1 MGRSDDSRQRRKN
14 KLKSRKQNDSL
25 KVSTRVAAIIAA
37 KKRRKTGKRT
47 QCQGMCYS
55 LPTPEDPFN
64 DRYANEETN
73 KIKEK
78 KQKPAKT
85 DRGKVIN
92 GHTEAGKKKTD
103 MVNVRRGKY
112 LGVDKEQMIDDVQ
125 QDGDMNITKIKAHLA
140 GKSGKNGHLFET
152 QECPS
157 KFLILC
163 LNSIQNA
170 LRHDRGSFTDVDK
183 PLFVDTW
190 GVEFWKC
197 FSLGKDMVDASG
209 ACSTTEQIAWITSTA
224 ADTIA
229 RKEKEGLSIPIP
241 FLLFLVASKEKA
253 SMVRSVCKPLKA
265 LGIHSVSLHSGASL
279 DHQIQG
285 LKSCE
290 PEFLVSTP
298 ERLLELISLN
308 AVDIAGI
315 SLLVVDGLH
324 SNADEGIQ
332 PEIINSIRK
341 HIHGTP
347 QTLIFTDGLHND
359 SIPAVH
365 SLLPQT
371 VCRLGLKDAV
381 KVPASCSP

>member
-1 MGRSDDSRQRRKN
+1 
-14 KLKSRKQNDSL
+14 
-25 KVSTRVAAIIAA
+25 
-37 KKRRKTGKRT
+37 
-47 QCQGMCYS
+47 MCYS

-85 DRGKVIN
+85 DRRKGN
-92 GHTEAGKKKTD
+92 TETENKKTD
-103 MVNVRRGKY
+103 MANVRRGKY
-112 LGVDKEQMIDDVQ
+112 LGVDKEQMIGDVQ
-125 QDGDMNITKIKAHLA
+125 QDDDITKIKAHLA
-140 GKSGKNGHLFET
+140 GKSGKNGRLFET

-190 GVEFWKC
+190 GVEFWKF

-253 SMVRSVCKPLKA
+253 SMVCTSQFFYIYIWSFGQVFFY
-265 LGIHSVSLHSGASL
+265 H
-279 DHQIQG
+279 
-285 LKSCE
+285 
-290 PEFLVSTP
+290 
-298 ERLLELISLN
+298 
-308 AVDIAGI
+308 
-315 SLLVVDGLH
+315 
-324 SNADEGIQ
+324 
-332 PEIINSIRK
+332 
-341 HIHGTP
+341 
-347 QTLIFTDGLHND
+347 
-359 SIPAVH
+359 
-365 SLLPQT
+365 
-371 VCRLGLKDAV
+371 
-381 KVPASCSP
+381 

>member
-1 MGRSDDSRQRRKN
+1 MHVVT
-14 KLKSRKQNDSL
+14 L
-25 KVSTRVAAIIAA
+25 
-37 KKRRKTGKRT
+37 
-47 QCQGMCYS
+47 QGMCYS

-92 GHTEAGKKKTD
+92 GNTETEKKKTD
-103 MVNVRRGKY
+103 MAHLRRGKY
-112 LGVDKEQMIDDVQ
+112 LGVDKEQMIDGVQ
-125 QDGDMNITKIKAHLA
+125 QDDDMNITKIKAHLA
-140 GKSGKNGHLFET
+140 RKSGKNGNSFET

-183 PLFVDTW
+183 PFFVDTW

-209 ACSTTEQIAWITSTA
+209 ACSTAEQIAWITSTA

-253 SMVRSVCKPLKA
+253 SMVCTS
-265 LGIHSVSLHSGASL
+265 
-279 DHQIQG
+279 
-285 LKSCE
+285 E
-290 PEFLVSTP
+290 
-298 ERLLELISLN
+298 LLY
-308 AVDIAGI
+308 
-315 SLLVVDGLH
+315 
-324 SNADEGIQ
+324 
-332 PEIINSIRK
+332 
-341 HIHGTP
+341 
-347 QTLIFTDGLHND
+347 IFG
-359 SIPAVH
+359 
-365 SLLPQT
+365 
-371 VCRLGLKDAV
+371 
-381 KVPASCSP
+381 

>member
-1 MGRSDDSRQRRKN
+1 MGKSDDSRQRRKN
-14 KLKSRKQNDSL
+14 KLKTRKQNDANQ
-25 KVSTRVAAIIAA
+25 VSTRVAAIIAA

-47 QCQGMCYS
+47 MCQGMCYS

-64 DRYANEETN
+64 DRYAKEETD

-78 KQKPAKT
+78 KQKPRKD

-92 GHTEAGKKKTD
+92 SNKEAQKKTT
-103 MVNVRRGKY
+103 NALHERKGKY
-112 LGVDKEQMIDDVQ
+112 LNVDEEKMIDDMQ
-125 QDGDMNITKIKAHLA
+125 QDGDINVTKIRAHLA
-140 GKSGKNGHLFET
+140 GKSGKNGQPFEIL
-152 QECPS
+152 ECPS

-170 LRHDRGSFTDVDK
+170 LRHECASFTDVDK

-197 FSLGKDMVDASG
+197 FSLGKDMVDVSG

-265 LGIHSVSLHSGASL
+265 LGIHSVSLHAGASL

-298 ERLLELISLN
+298 ERLLELLSLN

-315 SLLVVDGLH
+315 SLLVVD
-324 SNADEGIQ
+324 EGIQ
-332 PEIINSIRK
+332 PEIIKSVRK

-347 QTLIFTDGLHND
+347 QTLIFNNCLDNE
-359 SIPAVH
+359 SSPAVD

-371 VCRLGLKDAV
+371 VCRLGVKDAV
-381 KVPASCSP
+381 KASASCNL

>member
-14 KLKSRKQNDSL
+14 KLKTRKQNDSL

-64 DRYANEETN
+64 DRYANDDIN

-78 KQKPAKT
+78 KQKPSKT
-85 DRGKVIN
+85 DRGKGN
-92 GHTEAGKKKTD
+92 TETEKKKTD
-103 MVNVRRGKY
+103 MAHVRRGKY
-112 LGVDKEQMIDDVQ
+112 LGVDKEHMIDDMQ
-125 QDGDMNITKIKAHLA
+125 QDDDMNITKIKAHLA

-157 KFLILC
+157 KFLMLC
-163 LNSIQNA
+163 LNAIQNE

-183 PLFVDTW
+183 PFFVDTW

-197 FSLGKDMVDASG
+197 FSLGKDMVDTSG
-209 ACSTTEQIAWITSTA
+209 ACSTAEQIAWITSTA

-285 LKSCE
+285 LRSCE
-290 PEFLVSTP
+290 PEFLMSTP

-324 SNADEGIQ
+324 SNADKGIQ
-332 PEIINSIRK
+332 PEIIKSIRK

-359 SIPAVH
+359 SISAVDD
-365 SLLPQT
+365 LLSQS
-371 VCRLGLKDAV
+371 VCTLGLKNAV
-381 KVPASCSP
+381 KSASIN